1 MSTGSGA
8 ALARSGIRFVK
19 MHGLGNDFVV
29 VDRRQQN
36 FEPRPEDIRRMADRH
51 TGIGFDQL
59 LVLDAPTGQGDVGFG
74 IYNADGEAAE
84 QCGNGLRCVARL
96 FFETSAKRRRDLRL
110 ESPAGL
116 IAARVLDDGRV
127 SVDMGEPDFS
137 PSALPFTGV
146 DPADSYV
153 LSAGGAEVRFGAVS
167 MGNPHAVIPVDDVT
181 SAPVGTVGPALER
194 HPAFPRRTNVGFMQV
209 TDPGR
214 IMLRVHERGC
224 GETRACGTGAS
235 AAAAVAR
242 RWGLTEKEVSVVLP
256 GGALEI
262 MWEGAGHHLW
272 MTGPA
277 VRVFEGIISL

>member
-1 MSTGSGA
+1 
-8 ALARSGIRFVK
+8 
-19 MHGLGNDFVV
+19 
-29 VDRRQQN
+29 
-36 FEPRPEDIRRMADRH
+36 
-51 TGIGFDQL
+51 
-59 LVLDAPTGQGDVGFG
+59 VGG
-74 IYNADGEAAE
+74 
-84 QCGNGLRCVARL
+84 
-96 FFETSAKRRRDLRL
+96 
-110 ESPAGL
+110 
-116 IAARVLDDGRV
+116 
-127 SVDMGEPDFS
+127 PDFS
-137 PSALPFTGV
+137 PSALPFIGV

-153 LSAGGAEVRFGAVS
+153 LSAGGAEIRFGAVS

-181 SAPVGTVGPALER
+181 SAPVGTIGPALER

-242 RWGLTEKEVSVVLP
+242 RWGLTEKDVSVVLP